1 MQRKA
6 HHEGIAEG
14 LQAAGRS
21 VAQEVLQKL
30 QAAAT
35 DGAPLDV
42 LENK

>member
-14 LQAAGRS
+14 LRAAGRG
-21 VAQEVLQKL
+21 VAPDVLREL
-30 QAAAT
+30 QALAA
-35 DGAPLDV
+35 DDAPLDV